1 MIGRESKLNR
11 NIENV
16 IRIYRRL
23 FVPGK
28 VLGSGHKVTGRI
40 LMNSIITH
48 LAGLS
53 AGFGPVDTAA
63 WSGLR
68 REIS

>member
-1 MIGRESKLNR
+1 MIGRGSKLNR